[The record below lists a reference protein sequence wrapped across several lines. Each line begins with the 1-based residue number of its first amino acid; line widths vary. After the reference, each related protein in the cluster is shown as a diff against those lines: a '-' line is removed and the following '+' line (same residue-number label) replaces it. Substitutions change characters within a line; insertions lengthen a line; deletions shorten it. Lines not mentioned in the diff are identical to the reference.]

1 MNNECNSELKMCRF
15 CQQFMM
21 CDEDGTAESVCMCD
35 GAIKERNRQ
44 MAAAD
49 LLASVN
55 KCCGEDCNT
64 EYPDFAPVSP
74 DILELATVLVEQ
86 ISKSNVMKATLDLGD
101 DTRLSISCTKVVRRR
116 VAKAEVSR

>member
-55 KCCGEDCNT
+55 KCCGEGGLKKCLRSEWATARTWKARCADSR
-64 EYPDFAPVSP
+64 ESAP
-74 DILELATVLVEQ
+74 ATGSSE
-86 ISKSNVMKATLDLGD
+86 ISVKKS
-101 DTRLSISCTKVVRRR
+101 STK
-116 VAKAEVSR
+116 SLP